1 MLFSMQ
7 LTASGLNGALFH
19 AVLLVVKENKTGH
32 ELAPAHLPRVA
43 EMIVWAVTWKQ
54 SIVTKERV
62 QVCSL
67 MLNLISLF
75 AIDNYK
81 DIIFTSTTFI

>member
-43 EMIVWAVTWKQ
+43 GNDCVGSDMET
-54 SIVTKERV
+54 
-62 QVCSL
+62 
-67 MLNLISLF
+67 
-75 AIDNYK
+75 IDCNK
-81 DIIFTSTTFI
+81 GTCASMFPNVEFDLAFCHR